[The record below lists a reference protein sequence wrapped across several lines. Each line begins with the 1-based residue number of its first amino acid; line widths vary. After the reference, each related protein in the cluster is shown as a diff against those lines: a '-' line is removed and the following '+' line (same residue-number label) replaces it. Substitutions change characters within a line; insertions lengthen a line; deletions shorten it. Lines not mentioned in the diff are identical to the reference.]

1 MKLVT
6 GMVASLVIGTL
17 SFGAFRRER
26 DPKEDV
32 AKMNL
37 TKVGSIT
44 TSRTTSPM
52 DARRDLSKK
61 ADELG
66 GKYFVVIAGQKNEK
80 PYTRTLTF
88 INNPVIRKRAC
99 WPVFIAVLLV
109 LPRCATWPD
118 SFHRS
123 AHHSCRHAAFPS
135 GQLLQLPERQPS
147 LVSLIRTT
155 LPMASIRSSMA
166 SISG

>member
-1 MKLVT
+1 MESRGYETCYRNGCISGDWLPVFWR
-6 GMVASLVIGTL
+6 I
-17 SFGAFRRER
+17 RRER
-26 DPKEDV
+26 DQKDV

-80 PYTRTLTF
+80 T
-88 INNPVIRKRAC
+88 V
-99 WPVFIAVLLV
+99 
-109 LPRCATWPD
+109 
-118 SFHRS
+118 
-123 AHHSCRHAAFPS
+123 HANAD
-135 GQLLQLPERQPS
+135 
-147 LVSLIRTT
+147 VYK
-155 LPMASIRSSMA
+155 
-166 SISG
+166 